1 MKIIHLNNPSKIDLF
16 NKQLDNQNKIMV
28 MLFYMDGC
36 HHCDVLKPKWNKL
49 VNELKKKTHHKHED
63 VAIANINSKLMSQL
77 NTPPVYQFPTIKLK
91 TADNLKEYKGPHEGK
106 NIKEWIDRVI
116 SLSSPKF
123 KTVSHIPQIKSPE
136 SPVRSLS
143 SSFMQDLEPI
153 IGKTIRISSKP
164 MTHKIHKIH
173 KHRHHRHHRHRPPT
187 TKPRRYR
194 TRGRKSP
201 RRKKTRRSA
210 PTRRSSRRRSS
221 RRSSRRRRRR
231 TY

>member
-16 NKQLDNQNKIMV
+16 NKQLDNQNKMMF

-49 VNELKKKTHHKHED
+49 VNELKKKSHQQLHKHED

-91 TADNLKEYKGPHEGK
+91 IADDLKEYKGPHEEK
-106 NIKEWIDRVI
+106 NIKDWIDRVI
-116 SLSSPKF
+116 SLSSPNF
-123 KTVSHIPQIKSPE
+123 KTVSRIPQIKSPE

-143 SSFMQDLEPI
+143 SSFMQELEPI

-164 MTHKIHKIH
+164 MTHKIHK
-173 KHRHHRHHRHRPPT
+173 HRHHRHPRHRPPT
-187 TKPRRYR
+187 TKPRRHR
-194 TRGRKSP
+194 TRGRKTP
-201 RRKKTRRSA
+201 RRKKIRRSA
-210 PTRRSSRRRSS
+210 PTRRSSRRRSP

>member
-16 NKQLDNQNKIMV
+16 NKHADNENNIMV

-49 VNELKKKTHHKHED
+49 VNEFKKRKQHQHED

-77 NTPPVYQFPTIKLK
+77 NIPPVYQFPTIKLK
-91 TADNLKEYKGPHEGK
+91 TADDLKEYKGPHEEK

-123 KTVSHIPQIKSPE
+123 KTIPRIPQIKSPE

-164 MTHKIHKIH
+164 MTHKIHK
-173 KHRHHRHHRHRPPT
+173 HRRRRHRPPT
-187 TKPRRYR
+187 TKPRHRHH
-194 TRGRKSP
+194 TRGRKTP
-201 RRKKTRRSA
+201 RRKRPRRSV

-221 RRSSRRRRRR
+221 RRSNRRRRRR